1 VSVEIR
7 AALFDIDGTLTTGG
21 EVWAGL
27 LKSPDVL
34 RTRRIWLYMTA
45 LPHYFLS
52 RARLVSQ
59 AAFRD
64 RWVRLMVWLMTGWSA
79 EQVKHVY
86 ETIALDYLVPTLRP
100 DVVTLVKQHN
110 DQGHHVVLVSTM
122 FDGIVQRLAQYVGA
136 EGGLGSRV
144 EMDGGRCTGRIIGE
158 TCSGERKVS
167 FARDYLAGSVPEVSL
182 EQCAAY
188 ADSASDIAFLAGVG
202 HPVATYPDETMRMAA
217 LERGWR
223 IYEG

>member
-1 VSVEIR
+1 MEIR
-7 AALFDIDGTLTTGG
+7 AALFDIDGTLTSGG

-27 LKSPDVL
+27 LQSPDVK
-34 RTRRIWLYMTA
+34 RARRIWLYVTA

-52 RARLVSQ
+52 RTRLVSQ

-64 RWVRLMVWLMTGWSA
+64 RWVQLMAWLMTGWSA
-79 EQVKHVY
+79 EQVNHVC

-100 DVVTLVKQHN
+100 DVVALVKQHS

-122 FDGIVQRLAQYVGA
+122 FDGIVQVLAQHVGA
-136 EGGLGSRV
+136 DAALGSRV
-144 EMDGGRCTGRIIGE
+144 DMDGERCTGRIVGE

-167 FARDYLAGSVPEVSL
+167 FAHAYLIEKLPDVSPA
-182 EQCAAY
+182 QCVAY
-188 ADSASDIAFLAGVG
+188 ADSASDIAFLASVG
-202 HPVATYPDETMRMAA
+202 YPVATYPDHVMRMAA

-223 IYEG
+223 IYDG